1 MSKSIYL
8 IFLFLFVHM
17 NVSAQGLKGKFKVME
32 VTPNGVMVAGKVV
45 ERYDTLDGNG
55 AVVWRKSNAHMILK
69 PLADISFKGKEE
81 RLSCVFYKGV
91 LYKVCNI
98 YKNSQECKNQKLL
111 WWMKRNESSSKG
123 GGMIFVGEH
132 FMYEDELVIELPGRL
147 MSGQGYKFESVS
159 TGRCFYSKNHDKSPL
174 ILITRDMLDS
184 VGFDGGPVKL
194 KVYFIN
200 NYDEK
205 LVTELM
211 VVTVK

>member
-1 MSKSIYL
+1 MSKSIYWV
-8 IFLFLFVHM
+8 FLFLFVHM
-17 NVSAQGLKGKFKVME
+17 NVSAQGLKDKVKVME

-69 PLADISFKGKEE
+69 PLADTSFKEGGEKWPCE
-81 RLSCVFYKGV
+81 FYKGV

-98 YKNSQECKNQKLL
+98 YKNSPDYKNRKLL
-111 WWMKRNESSSKG
+111 WWMKRNKSSGKG
-123 GGMIFVGEH
+123 GDVNFAGEH

-159 TGRCFYSKNHDKSPL
+159 TGGCFYSKNHDKSPL

-184 VGFDGGPVKL
+184 VGFDGEPVKL

-200 NYDEK
+200 NYVEE
-205 LVTELM
+205 LVPELM
-211 VVTVK
+211 VITVK

>member
-8 IFLFLFVHM
+8 VFLFLFVHV
-17 NVSAQGLKGKFKVME
+17 NVSAQGLKDKVKVME

-45 ERYDTLDGNG
+45 ERYDTLEGNG

-69 PLADISFKGKEE
+69 PLADTSFKEKGEKWPCE
-81 RLSCVFYKGV
+81 FYKGV
-91 LYKVCNI
+91 LYKVRDI
-98 YKNSQECKNQKLL
+98 YKNSQIHKNKKLL
-111 WWMKRNESSSKG
+111 WWMKRNKSSDKG
-123 GGMIFVGEH
+123 VVDFSGEH
-132 FMYEDELVIELPGRL
+132 FMYGDELVIELPGRL

-159 TGRCFYSKNHDKSPL
+159 TGGCFYSKNHDKSPL

-184 VGFDGGPVKL
+184 VGFDGEPVKL

-205 LVTELM
+205 LETELM
-211 VVTVK
+211 VITVK

>member
-1 MSKSIYL
+1 
-8 IFLFLFVHM
+8 M
-17 NVSAQGLKGKFKVME
+17 NVNAQGLKGKFKVME

-45 ERYDTLDGNG
+45 ERYDTLEGNG

-69 PLADISFKGKEE
+69 PLADTSFKEKGEKWPCE
-81 RLSCVFYKGV
+81 FYKGV
-91 LYKVCNI
+91 LYKVRDI
-98 YKNSQECKNQKLL
+98 YKNSQIHKNEKLL
-111 WWMKRNESSSKG
+111 WWMKRNKSSGKG
-123 GGMIFVGEH
+123 GDVIFDGEH

-147 MSGQGYKFESVS
+147 MNGQGYKFESVS
-159 TGRCFYSKNHDKSPL
+159 TGRCFYSKNHDKYPL

-184 VGFDGGPVKL
+184 VGFDGEPVKL

>member
-8 IFLFLFVHM
+8 VFLFLFVHM

-81 RLSCVFYKGV
+81 RWSCEFYKGV
-91 LYKVCNI
+91 LYKVRDI
-98 YKNSQECKNQKLL
+98 YKNSQNHKNKKLL
-111 WWMKRNESSSKG
+111 WWMKRNKSSGKG
-123 GGMIFVGEH
+123 VNEFSDGEL

-184 VGFDGGPVKL
+184 VGFDGRSVKL
-194 KVYFIN
+194 KVYFVN
-200 NYDEK
+200 NYDEN

-211 VVTVK
+211 VITVK